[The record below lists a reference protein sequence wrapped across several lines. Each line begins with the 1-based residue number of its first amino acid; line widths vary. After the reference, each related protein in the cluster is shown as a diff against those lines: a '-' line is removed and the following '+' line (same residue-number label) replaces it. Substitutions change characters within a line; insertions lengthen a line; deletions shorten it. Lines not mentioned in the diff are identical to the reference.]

1 MSRIPDK
8 TKTDE
13 EFGKALC
20 DRLGLRITDTLDE
33 WSAESVGK
41 RSVAVKM
48 TVFKVLSEDE
58 FNELRAV
65 AVERAK
71 P

>member
-1 MSRIPDK
+1 MKIANP
-8 TKTDE
+8 TTTDE

-20 DRLGLRITDTLDE
+20 DRLGLRLNDTLAE
-33 WSAESVGK
+33 WSAESVGT

-48 TVFKVLSEDE
+48 TTFKVLSEDE

-71 P
+71 A

>member
-1 MSRIPDK
+1 MSPRL

-20 DRLGLRITDTLDE
+20 DRLGLRQNETLQDWE
-33 WSAESVGK
+33 YERIGSK
-41 RSVAVKM
+41 SVAVKM
-48 TVFKVLSEDE
+48 TVFRVITEEE

-71 P
+71 

>member
-1 MSRIPDK
+1 VRIEK
-8 TKTDE
+8 TTKTDE

-20 DRLGLRITDTLDE
+20 DRLGLRHDDTLPE
-33 WSAESVGK
+33 WSAESVGT

-48 TVFKVLSEDE
+48 TTFKIITEDE

-65 AVERAK
+65 AVERAA
-71 P
+71 